1 MAWTVLEDKIWE
13 RQLAGFTPKQQNTD
27 DDPRLPQYQ
36 QCVTNILIRR
46 KPTDLMVPSPLLVF
60 GSPLA
65 FHISHSPPPRRPHT
79 TSPRRTPLAR
89 SPVPPGA
96 NFAGGERGG
105 GHVGARLSP
114 GGLALSWIGQL
125 HSVSLVPSLSPSL
138 SSQMGTGSYFSC
150 ALGVAYSSNQALIV
164 LAMGM
169 VQ

>member
-1 MAWTVLEDKIWE
+1 MRNKHPYPTEAN
-13 RQLAGFTPKQQNTD
+13 GFDGPQST
-27 DDPRLPQYQ
+27 PRLWIAARFPY
-36 QCVTNILIRR
+36 ISRLRLIR
-46 KPTDLMVPSPLLVF
+46 SALVRRRR
-60 GSPLA
+60 P
-65 FHISHSPPPRRPHT
+65 HSPPPRRPHT